1 MIKNLLLQNELSSTI
16 SINTRLYQLR
26 KLGLLRKTNLNSF
39 TKKIIFLSTIFTE
52 LIKRI
57 LTTGIYISTIYFII
71 DKITGKFNYSIF
83 INVFIFLS
91 IFGAIINSRI
101 LKTSK
106 SKYHSV
112 ILLNM
117 DCKSYT
123 LSDVFSNILLSS
135 IIQFLVFIL
144 LNSYLKLPFNS
155 IILLTLF
162 LFLIKI
168 VGEGFNLIYYKIKK
182 NTYLNNIVLYF
193 IVLIILLSCPIIL
206 SIFKIYI
213 SNKLILYT
221 NLGLVLL
228 SIISIL
234 EILKVNNYKYIYKRI
249 MNISSYSDGTV
260 LTKDE
265 IYSIKSEYT
274 SKVKYNKNPYKYF
287 NNIFMKRHSRILM
300 SPIIRETIILV
311 LFFITM
317 SILMYTN
324 KTISDSVSKIIF
336 RYFNAILFIVHILNK
351 TYTTTENMFSNC
363 DKSMLTYDF
372 YKEDY
377 VIKNIF
383 KERLKSLI
391 KINIIPVIVIGIF
404 IPILLVISGSNISL
418 KLLLIPFM
426 LAFVSMFFTTHYLS
440 MYYLLQPYDK
450 DSKVKDLKSQI
461 LNFIILMVLII
472 LIKIR
477 INILILEIT
486 SICFSL
492 IYIGICLYL
501 VNKKS
506 QKTFKI
512 KH

>member
-1 MIKNLLLQNELSSTI
+1 MIKDLLLQSEVSSTVN
-16 SINTRLYQLR
+16 INTRLYQLR
-26 KLGLLRKTNLNSF
+26 KLGLLRKTNINSF
-39 TKKIIFLSTIFTE
+39 TKKIIFLSTLFTE

-57 LTTGIYISTIYFII
+57 LSTGIYISTIYFII
-71 DKITGKFNYSIF
+71 KKLTGNFNSNIF

-123 LSDVFSNILLSS
+123 LSDVFSNIFLTST
-135 IIQFLVFIL
+135 IQFFVFIL
-144 LNSYLKLPFNS
+144 LNSYLKLSLNS

-168 VGEGFNLIYYKIKK
+168 VGEGFNLLYYKIKK
-182 NTYLNNIVLYF
+182 NTYLNNTVLYF
-193 IVLIILLSCPIIL
+193 IVLIILLSSPIIL
-206 SIFKIYI
+206 SWFKIYI
-213 SNKLILYT
+213 SNEILLYII
-221 NLGLVLL
+221 LGLVLL

-265 IYSIKSEYT
+265 IYSINSEYA
-274 SKVKYNKNPYKYF
+274 SYVKYNKNPYKYF
-287 NNIFMKRHSRILM
+287 NNIFMRRHSRILI
-300 SPIIRETIILV
+300 SPIIRETVIL
-311 LFFITM
+311 LIFFITI
-317 SILMYTN
+317 SIIMYIN
-324 KTISDSVSKIIF
+324 KTVSNSVSEIILK
-336 RYFNAILFIVHILNK
+336 YFGASLFIVHILNK

-383 KERLKSLI
+383 KQRLKSLI
-391 KINIIPVIVIGIF
+391 KINIIPVVVIGLF
-404 IPILLVISGSNISL
+404 IPVLLIISGTKLSL
-418 KLLLIPFM
+418 ELFLIPIM
-426 LAFVSMFFTTHYLS
+426 LIVSSIFFTTHYLS

-461 LNFIILMVLII
+461 LNVLILLI
-472 LIKIR
+472 LIVLIKIN
-477 INILILEIT
+477 INILVLEIVST
-486 SICFSL
+486 IFSL
-492 IYIGICLYL
+492 ICIGIYLYL
-501 VNKKS
+501 VNRNS
-506 QKTFKI
+506 RKTFKI
-512 KH
+512 KY